1 MLTAAHCLTHRDPAT
16 LPLGRVLLGTADKR
30 TSSINVEIAKA
41 RADRR
46 EQRTLGMN
54 LNGFHL

>member
-1 MLTAAHCLTHRDPAT
+1 MLTAAHCLAHRDHLT
-16 LPLGRVLLGTADKR
+16 LPLGRVLVGTADKR